1 MRCEKCQAQINFD
14 STVCPECGTLVLA
27 GVEGFENTKEVAKRL
42 KSIVDEYG
50 MDIVEDDI
58 KLVAL
63 INDFIP
69 EFDKELRLLRSMLD
83 NGILK
88 ILLEEQSQQN
98 HELAVT
104 NAKGQMLNR
113 SFLSENAAEF
123 VIVCF
128 TYMLG
133 WEYLSP
139 LREKDP
145 EQIAKEKEEAE
156 KAKQKLLIPPKPFT
170 KADALRFRI
179 SSNVNIA
186 EGFTKL
192 EDMCFDG
199 FSFMKMVTLPSTLST
214 IGEYAFSECKR
225 LKKVELPPS
234 LRVIKQGAFSECS
247 KLSSINIPHG
257 VVEIEDSTFAFCVC
271 LESVEIPSTV
281 GSIGISAFSCCDS
294 LKRLFLPDSIKFI
307 DKDAFKGCVN
317 LTIRCYENSYV
328 HKYCINNDI
337 NCETLQEGVKI
348 TTRLTDDE

>member
-1 MRCEKCQAQINFD
+1 MRCEKCQAHINFD
-14 STVCPECGTLVLA
+14 STVCPECGALVLA

-50 MDIVEDDI
+50 ADIVKDDI

-69 EFDKELRLLRSMLD
+69 EFDKELRLLRNMLD
-83 NGILK
+83 GGILK
-88 ILLEEQSQQN
+88 ILIENESN
-98 HELAVT
+98 HEFAIT
-104 NAKGQMLNR
+104 NAKGQMLGR
-113 SFLSENAAEF
+113 SFLSESAAEF

-145 EQIAKEKEEAE
+145 EQIAKEKQEAEEA
-156 KAKQKLLIPPKPFT
+156 KKKIAIPPKPFT
-170 KADALRFRI
+170 KSDALRFRI
-179 SSNVNIA
+179 SGSVNIA

-199 FSFMKMVTLPSTLST
+199 YSFMKMVTLPSTLVT

-234 LRVIKQGAFSECS
+234 LRVIKQGAFSQCN

-257 VVEIEDSTFAFCVC
+257 VIEIEDSTFAFCES
-271 LESVEIPSTV
+271 LESIEIPVTV
-281 GSIGISAFSCCDS
+281 GSIGISAFWACES

-307 DKDAFKGCVN
+307 DKDAFKGCDN

-337 NCETLQEGVKI
+337 NCEPLQEGVEI
-348 TTRLTDDE
+348 TTKLTDNE